1 MESNENIF
9 QKKTGELD
17 GVSSSSAAVLRWFD
31 LVRPSGR
38 GGLWGWLGGW
48 PSRGWILPRLRLLWS
63 WRVQGWCFTT
73 VQEPF
78 LKHRINKLRFVNIY
92 IVIMISHEDL
102 LDWGILDIDQWFVE
116 WFPSH
121 KCQKPFLF
129 INWFCMI
136 SLLAIFLS
144 LLLVFPTVWSTCK
157 SRKSL
162 GLSFSRSTFARIQR
176 AKWWTVQWEL

>member
-1 MESNENIF
+1 MEYLH
-9 QKKTGELD
+9 QVQL
-17 GVSSSSAAVLRWFD
+17 SSGDLIWFD
-31 LVRPSGR
+31 LPGVADYEDGWVVGPQGVESYQDCVCYGHEGSR
-38 GGLWGWLGGW
+38 GGVL
-48 PSRGWILPRLRLLWS
+48 
-63 WRVQGWCFTT
+63 
-73 VQEPF
+73 
-78 LKHRINKLRFVNIY
+78 LRFRNRSWNIELINYDSWIY

-102 LDWGILDIDQWFVE
+102 LNWGILDIDQWFVE

-144 LLLVFPTVWSTCK
+144 LLLVFPTVLSTCK